1 MAKQLKVEKTV
12 TLLET
17 MDDETLVKVVDF
29 EPATSIEQALTF
41 LGNDSARLLN
51 AVNAGLESE
60 IKDKA
65 REDPANWH
73 RYSKDSEGEPTEEV
87 NGPFTGDILDPKK
100 VSNMVLTFAKMFGY
114 STANGRET
122 RRKIKDDAKMRA
134 KKVLLAD
141 EDMRKQVMADFGPPQ
156 PEASETETPETQP
169 TV

>member
-1 MAKQLKVEKTV
+1 MSKQLKVEKTV

-41 LGNDSARLLN
+41 LGNDSVRLLN
-51 AVNAGLESE
+51 AVNAGLETE

-65 REDPANWH
+65 REDSSGWH
-73 RYSKDSEGEPTEEV
+73 RYTKDSEGEPTEEV

-114 STANGRET
+114 STTSGRDA
-122 RRKIKDDAKMRA
+122 RRKIKDDAKVRA

-141 EDMRKQVMADFGPPQ
+141 EDMRKQVMADFGPPK
-156 PEASETETPETQP
+156 PEVPESEVTDK
-169 TV
+169 